1 MLFTFNSL
9 FAVITLITLQPYE
22 DLLTN
27 RIEIMNELTIY
38 FNSFFTILFMTNT
51 NYNEKELR
59 KAKGSFGYLIIGN
72 ICLNMVINMAI
83 ISFQSLVLLYETA
96 KGYYAQ
102 IQHLK
107 SKKAFEKAE

>member
-22 DLLTN
+22 DMLTN

-96 KGYYAQ
+96 VGY
-102 IQHLK
+102 
-107 SKKAFEKAE
+107 FG